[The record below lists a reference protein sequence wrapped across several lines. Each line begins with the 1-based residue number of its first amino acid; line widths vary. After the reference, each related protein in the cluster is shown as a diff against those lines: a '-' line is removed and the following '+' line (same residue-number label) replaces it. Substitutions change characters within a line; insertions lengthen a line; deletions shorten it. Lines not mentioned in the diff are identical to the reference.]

1 MGGRHPLMKSGKDST
16 MAFDLTIPD
25 PEETKQQVAIELS
38 VPDVEQAKEEVAKDV
53 AVTEA
58 YAQVI
63 DDTAAERGEQIM
75 QVDLDSYEAKREIT
89 QAIENLGADIAYK
102 STAKNEMLA
111 RRMKTLGKQGG
122 DTGEVAK
129 SLEELA
135 ITMRDLDPKGID
147 FAKGSRMGKL
157 FNPVR
162 RYF

>member
-1 MGGRHPLMKSGKDST
+1 

-25 PEETKQQVAIELS
+25 PEQTKKDVAIELS
-38 VPDVEQAKEEVAKDV
+38 VPDVEQTKEEVAKDV

-63 DDTAAERGEQIM
+63 DDTAAERGQQIM

-111 RRMKTLGKQGG
+111 RRMKTLGK
-122 DTGEVAK
+122 
-129 SLEELA
+129 
-135 ITMRDLDPKGID
+135 
-147 FAKGSRMGKL
+147 
-157 FNPVR
+157 
-162 RYF
+162 